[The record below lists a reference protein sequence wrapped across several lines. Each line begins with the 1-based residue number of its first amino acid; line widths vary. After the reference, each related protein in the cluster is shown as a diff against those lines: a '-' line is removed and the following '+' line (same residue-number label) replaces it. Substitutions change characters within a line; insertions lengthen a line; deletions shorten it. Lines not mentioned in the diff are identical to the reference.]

1 MTEPPLEGALP
12 GSVVWMLNSLEGQL
26 RPVAER
32 ITQQVHDHLPQPDT
46 SGDDRL
52 RQLVFSAALNG
63 MRLFM
68 DRAQGRPSSAKPVH
82 DKFRKLGH
90 RQAARGRSKKDID
103 EALGLAVNVVRDELH
118 RRAAENELS
127 AGALNA
133 VTESVTAFMAELG
146 EQVAIGFQSGAE
158 ARDQDSDV
166 ARARL
171 LEHLLTGA
179 DPDEIETQADIA
191 GWPVPERVTV
201 MAVRFRGDASI
212 EHEALSASVLS
223 RGRRSPQVAVCP
235 SSEAQQV
242 AAQIAGMPG
251 RPRVAVCWPV
261 PASDVSSAWRWAKRA
276 LALVAAKVIP
286 VKQVIDCAS
295 YRTEIWLHAEPVL
308 RRQLAQEM
316 LQPLFDETP
325 NSRDILS
332 QTLLVWLETRE
343 SAPAIAAK
351 LGVHPQT
358 VRYRWKRINELFGES
373 LHDPDFVTQMTM
385 LLKAS
390 VPLWAGGDQ
399 SDFERAKEV
408 TP

>member
-1 MTEPPLEGALP
+1 MTEPPVYGALP
-12 GSVVWMLNSLEGQL
+12 GSAVWMLNSLEGQL

-32 ITQQVHDHLPQPDT
+32 ITEQIHDHLPQSD
-46 SGDDRL
+46 SRADNRL

-63 MRLFM
+63 MRLFV
-68 DRAQGRPSSAKPVH
+68 DRAQGRPSSPKPVH
-82 DKFRKLGH
+82 DKFRKLGY
-90 RQAARGRSKKDID
+90 RQATRGRSKEDID
-103 EALGLAVNVVRDELH
+103 EALGLAVNVVRDEL
-118 RRAAENELS
+118 RQRAAENELS

-133 VTESVTAFMAELG
+133 VTESVTTFMADLG
-146 EQVAIGFQSGAE
+146 EQVAIGFASGVE

-171 LEHLLTGA
+171 LEHLLSGA
-179 DPDEIETQADIA
+179 DLDEIETQADVA
-191 GWPVPERVTV
+191 GWPIPERVSV
-201 MAVRFRGDASI
+201 MAVQFRGEATID
-212 EHEALSASVLS
+212 HEALGDSVLS
-223 RGRRSPQVAVCP
+223 RSRRMPQVAICP
-235 SSEAQQV
+235 STDAEHV
-242 AAQIAGMPG
+242 AAQIGAMPG
-251 RPRVAVCWPV
+251 RPRVTVCWPV
-261 PASDVSSAWRWAKRA
+261 PPSDVSSAWRWANRA
-276 LALVAAKVIP
+276 HALVAAKVIP
-286 VKQVIDCAS
+286 AKQVIDCTS

-399 SDFERAKEV
+399 SDFERAQEES
-408 TP
+408 P